1 MLGASKICIKTTNSK
16 LRTEG
21 KCSSIKEKSYEK
33 GFVLNP

>member
-1 MLGASKICIKTTNSK
+1 MLRASKTCIKTTNFK

-33 GFVLNP
+33 GFVLKP